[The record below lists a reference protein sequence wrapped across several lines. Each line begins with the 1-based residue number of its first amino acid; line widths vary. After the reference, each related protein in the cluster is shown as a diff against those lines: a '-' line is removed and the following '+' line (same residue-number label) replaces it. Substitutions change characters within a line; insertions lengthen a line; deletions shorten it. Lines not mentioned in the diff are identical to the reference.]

1 MMKED
6 TLKHIWNTINYEVE
20 TSGSSHIS
28 ADHKI
33 KSRAGSIQDKTR
45 LLLRNDLI
53 LKAASSLAFIVALF
67 LYRSH
72 SDVINICLAGLLFQ
86 AIIVA
91 VEVKLFQQFTKA
103 SDYSLTTRDNLSGQ
117 MTFLKRKAPLF
128 SITIAASQI
137 TLFTS
142 GLLLYYFLAYGQ
154 VKPMIPLTFFV
165 FSVLVAIGTIFT
177 YLRIQSQLKFYIRHL
192 AACLSDLNES
202 TLEFVSNLIEKERKQ
217 DYLIRGLVALL
228 FIFGFVIL
236 LVVLKSIL
244 I

>member
-1 MMKED
+1 MKED
-6 TLKHIWNTINYEVE
+6 TLKHIWNVINNEAD
-20 TSGSSHIS
+20 TPRFSHNS
-28 ADHKI
+28 EDHSI
-33 KSRAGSIQDKTR
+33 KSRAGSIQDKTKG
-45 LLLRNDLI
+45 LLRSDLI

-67 LYRSH
+67 LYRDH
-72 SDVINICLAGLLFQ
+72 SDVIQICLAGLLFQ

-91 VEVKLFQQFTKA
+91 VEVKLLQQFTKV

-137 TLFTS
+137 TLFTP
-142 GLLLYYFLAYGQ
+142 GVLLYYFLAYGQ

-165 FSVLVAIGTIFT
+165 FSVLVAIGTILS
-177 YLRIQSQLKFYIRHL
+177 YLRIQSQLKFHIRHL

-202 TLEFVSNLIEKERKQ
+202 TLEFISNVIEKERKQ
-217 DYLIRGLVALL
+217 DYLIKGLVALL
-228 FIFGFVIL
+228 LIFGFVL
-236 LVVLKSIL
+236 LLAVLKSIL